1 MSNNDEMVNRLEE
14 LEQKVEQLTTLFYKM
29 NDTRQQVVHY
39 HIKTLEI
46 QNAQIEKLHYH
57 LDSIGIEQ
65 LSGTLNIGNNF
76 DAKQPTPIQKPT
88 LKKNKE
94 SKEKISTAYRPLKKQ
109 NNQSEESRHIS
120 VTNRKNGFSVKINGK
135 EES

>member
-1 MSNNDEMVNRLEE
+1 MSNNDEMVKKMEDLE
-14 LEQKVEQLTTLFYKM
+14 KKMEQLTTLFNKM

-39 HIKTLEI
+39 HIKNLEI
-46 QNAQIEKLHYH
+46 QNAQIEKLDYH

-76 DAKQPTPIQKPT
+76 DAKQPTPLQKPT
-88 LKKNKE
+88 LKRDIEVKEKNKPF
-94 SKEKISTAYRPLKKQ
+94 YRPLKKK
-109 NNQSEESRHIS
+109 NNHSEEVQRTS
-120 VTNRKNGFSVKINGK
+120 VTKRENGFSVKINGK

>member
-1 MSNNDEMVNRLEE
+1 MSNIDETEKRLQDLEE
-14 LEQKVEQLTTLFYKM
+14 KVEQLTTLFNKM
-29 NDTRQQVVHY
+29 NDTKQQVVHY

-46 QNAQIEKLHYH
+46 QNAKIEKLDYH

-88 LKKNKE
+88 FKKDKHY
-94 SKEKISTAYRPLKKQ
+94 KEKIRTSYRPFIKH

-120 VTNRKNGFSVKINGK
+120 VTNRKSGFSVKINGK